1 MRLNTYAENCRRKQ
15 TAPSS
20 PTSMMPNVEKT
31 DDVVKSPLLIISY
44 PRTAS
49 NLLMRMLSLPDQH
62 DALSPESGGYFFYPA
77 IGHMREAGLLDKP
90 PQQWTEEETKTIQ
103 LVFQACYDKL
113 QELIDTA
120 ADQGK
125 LAVIKEH
132 APFMMSPTVQSN
144 FVHSRQDFSTPWKV
158 AVPNTHPVPSL
169 QHALNESVLSDHF
182 LLKCTPAFLIRHPAL
197 AFPSYYRVKLA
208 QGMGGETQ
216 DPMNQLAQACT
227 LRWTRNLYDWYT
239 AAWEAVM
246 PRKTPPVILD
256 ADDMLDN
263 PELVRHFCDYVG
275 LDSTKVRFEWSS
287 ISKEDLANERPI
299 RRHTRAT
306 LLMSSGIEGGKTFS
320 GLSVEGEVEKW
331 KNEFGHTAADRLEV
345 WVQAAMPDYEYL
357 RGRRLVM

>member
-1 MRLNTYAENCRRKQ
+1 
-15 TAPSS
+15 
-20 PTSMMPNVEKT
+20 MPNVEET
-31 DDVVKSPLLIISY
+31 DDAVKSPLLIISY

-49 NLLMRMLSLPDQH
+49 NLFMRMLSLPDQD

-90 PQQWTEEETKTIQ
+90 PQQWTEEETKTTQ
-103 LVFQACYDKL
+103 LAFQACYDKL
-113 QELIDTA
+113 QGLIDTA

-144 FVHSRQDFSTPWKV
+144 FVHNRQDLSTPWKV
-158 AVPNTHPVPSL
+158 AVPNTHSIPNTHSVPNTHSDSEPNT
-169 QHALNESVLSDHF
+169 HAVPNLGYPLNESVLPDHS
-182 LLKCTPAFLIRHPAL
+182 LLKCTPTFLIRHPAL

-208 QGMGGETQ
+208 QGMGSEAQ
-216 DPMNQLAQACT
+216 DPMNQLVQACT

-239 AAWEAVM
+239 FAWEAVT

-287 ISKEDLANERPI
+287 ISKDDLANEHPI

-306 LLMSSGIEGGKTFS
+306 LLTSSGIERGKTFF

-331 KNEFGHTAADRLEV
+331 KDEFGHPAADRLEG
-345 WVQAAMPDYEYL
+345 WVRAAMPDYEYL